1 MRDVQRG
8 RVRRAEGASV
18 ASKEAQRTRRGRA
31 LPLPS
36 LRLVYSREEKGAR
49 PPARAAAAARSL
61 APLEE
66 RDAEGLSWLGTSG
79 SLVVDEN
86 GEAVLLRGVNVVGLD
101 HAKLESGQ
109 TLSEALALSD
119 SALTILTGLWGVN
132 VVRLPFSARTVLEGN
147 DSLSAEALLS
157 GLDQAVA
164 DVASAGAYVLLAL
177 QSSALDDATPLPD
190 EATHECWQL
199 LAARFQ
205 DEPGVLYE
213 IYAASTPLAAGW
225 ADAANRLIGVV
236 RREHPASLILVS
248 GASAGADI
256 SDLPLRFST
265 GEPVHDLAYTV
276 RVAPQL
282 APFSRDPRFRFFAQS
297 YPLVASQWFDSG
309 PDLGR
314 AADLATQLFERYGIG
329 GIGWIAANWNAEP
342 RLVTDAAARNY
353 AATRFGNAV
362 RRALG
367 LPVRPQTTPVGAD
380 GRWPFP

>member
-1 MRDVQRG
+1 MT
-8 RVRRAEGASV
+8 
-18 ASKEAQRTRRGRA
+18 SKEAQRARRRPA

-36 LRLVYSREEKGAR
+36 LRLVYSRESKGPR
-49 PPARAAAAARSL
+49 PPARVAAEGSL
-61 APLEE
+61 APLEQ
-66 RDAEGLSWLGTSG
+66 RDTEGLSWLGTSG
-79 SLVVDEN
+79 NLVVDED
-86 GEAVLLRGVNVVGLD
+86 GEALLLRGVNVVGLD

-132 VVRLPFSARTVLEGN
+132 VVRLPFSARSVLEGT
-147 DSLSAEALLS
+147 DSLSAQALLR
-157 GLDQAVA
+157 GLDQVVA

-177 QSSALDDATPLPD
+177 QPPALDDVTPLPD
-190 EATHECWQL
+190 DATHECWQL

-213 IYAASTPLAAGW
+213 IYAASAPLAAGW
-225 ADAANRLIGVV
+225 PDAANRLIGVV

-248 GASAGADI
+248 GASAGTGV
-256 SDLPLRFST
+256 SDLPLRFAT
-265 GEPVHDLAYTV
+265 GEPVHDLVYTV
-276 RVAPQL
+276 RAAPQL

-297 YPLVASQWFDSG
+297 YPLVASQWSDSG

-329 GIGWIAANWNAEP
+329 WIAANWNAEP
-342 RLVTDAAARNY
+342 RLVTNATARNY

-367 LPVRPQTTPVGAD
+367 LPVRPQTMPVGAG
-380 GRWPFP
+380 GRWPSA